1 MDSTSQ
7 QLLQGAAGAGG
18 DGKPMLENMFR
29 INTYKGDENAS
40 TSIVNGM
47 NMAKGGMV
55 MTKCMDD
62 NYGWDIRDTVRGP
75 NSRLRCNDTNA
86 VDDASDDGGITGF
99 TFNSNGY
106 NPGDGTGTQ
115 WLNKAARSYQSLSI
129 RKQPGL
135 FDVVEYTGD
144 GSASNQIAHELEC
157 IPGMIWVKD
166 QSAGS
171 NWICWHMELNQG
183 NNRED
188 YYIKLNSDDPQ
199 IFSDTAW
206 ASTVPTSTHFTVG
219 NFNETNANGN
229 KYIAYIFAGGGPG
242 GNIGGTVFGPDED
255 QYLCS
260 TGYYFGNSGSQTITT
275 IGFEPEFIILKCFSH
290 ADIHGGQWAFLN
302 TQLGFGFNQGS
313 DSIADGFGLKINNT
327 DTRQQFFRMWPNVQ
341 TSGGGG
347 IEFRSES
354 WWNGNG
360 HKYFWWAVKGPN
372 SKISASANDGAKGTD
387 YLQMVAGN
395 QNADLPDGCFP
406 TTGGFAPDFRIRKEN
421 AATSQWQVGAR
432 SCSYWEWNTDDYA
445 AGTKTGSLASSSTG
459 WQSSKGMDRDM
470 ANSWQAWMWK
480 RGPGFYENWTLG
492 TGNGRWIYHQL
503 RATPE
508 MVMIKNVEKAD
519 QYTVGHKD
527 MNEGSNP
534 WNYYLETNSMGANG
548 ASSTIWNN
556 TGPDP
561 NGVQVGSNSIT
572 NGNNQLISMQCFRS
586 VPGISKVGSYT
597 GNGVSGHAITLGFQ
611 PRFMWIKC
619 ESHQAAWYIWDSFN
633 GDYSLDWAVETARQS
648 STFISATSSGFEIM
662 TASDSRLNTDTR
674 HYLYY
679 AHA

>member
-7 QLLQGAAGAGG
+7 QLLQGASGAGG
-18 DGKPMLENMFR
+18 DEKPMLENMFR
-29 INTYKGDENAS
+29 INTYAGDSNAS
-40 TSIVNGM
+40 TSIVNGL

-55 MTKCMDD
+55 MTKAMNDGK
-62 NYGWDIRDTVRGP
+62 GWDIRDTVRGP
-75 NSRLRCNDTNA
+75 NSRLRCNETNA
-86 VDDASDDGGITGF
+86 VDDAADDGGITEF

-106 NPGDGTGTQ
+106 NPGNGTGTE
-115 WLNKAARSYQSLSI
+115 WTNKINVNYQSLSI
-129 RKQPGL
+129 RKHKGL

-166 QSAGS
+166 QNADS
-171 NWICWHMELNQG
+171 NWICWHMELNMG

-188 YYIKLNSDDPQ
+188 YYVKLNS
-199 IFSDTAW
+199 SDQQVSSSDAW

-219 NFNETNANGN
+219 NFAETNTNGN

-242 GNIGGTVFGPDED
+242 GNIGGTVFGPNEDE
-255 QYLCS
+255 YLCS
-260 TGYYFGNSGSQTITT
+260 TGWYTGNSGSQVISSV
-275 IGFEPEFIILKCFSH
+275 GFEPEFIILKCFS
-290 ADIHGGQWAFLN
+290 DNDNQGGQWAFLN
-302 TQLGFGFNQGS
+302 TQLGFGFNAGN
-313 DSIADGFGLKINNT
+313 DSIADGIGLQI
-327 DTRQQFFRMWPNVQ
+327 DTTSQATQYFRIWPNVQ

-347 IEFRSES
+347 IEFRGEG
-354 WWNGNG
+354 WWNSNG
-360 HKYFWWAVKGPN
+360 YRYFYWAVKGPN
-372 SKISASANDGAKGTD
+372 SKISASADDGAVGTD
-387 YLQMVAGN
+387 YLQMAAGN
-395 QNADLPDGCFP
+395 NSGNSPDGCFL
-406 TTGGFAPDFRIRKEN
+406 TTNGFAPDFRIRKEN
-421 AATSQWQVGAR
+421 AATSKWEIGAR
-432 SCSYWEWNTDDYA
+432 SCSYWEWNTDTYD
-445 AGTKTGSLASSSTG
+445 AGTKIGSLAASSTN
-459 WQSSKGMDRDM
+459 WQSSKGMDRDK

-492 TGNGRWIYHQL
+492 TGSSRWIYHQL
-503 RATPE
+503 RAVPE

-534 WNYYLETNSMGANG
+534 WNYYLETNSMGPNS
-548 ASSTIWNN
+548 ASATLFNN
-556 TGPDP
+556 TGPDI

-572 NGNNQLISMQCFRS
+572 NENNKLISMQCFRS
-586 VPGISKVGSYT
+586 VNGISKVGSYT

>member
-7 QLLQGAAGAGG
+7 QLLQGASGAGG
-18 DGKPMLENMFR
+18 DEKPMLENMFR
-29 INTYKGDENAS
+29 INTYAGDSNAS
-40 TSIVNGM
+40 TSIVNGL

-55 MTKCMDD
+55 MTKAMNDGK
-62 NYGWDIRDTVRGP
+62 GWDIRDTVRGP
-75 NSRLRCNDTNA
+75 NSRLRCNETNA
-86 VDDASDDGGITGF
+86 VDDAADDGGITEF

-106 NPGDGTGTQ
+106 NPGNGTGTE
-115 WLNKAARSYQSLSI
+115 WTNKINVNYQSLSI
-129 RKQPGL
+129 RKHKGL

-166 QSAGS
+166 QNADS
-171 NWICWHMELNQG
+171 NWICWHMELNMG

-188 YYIKLNSDDPQ
+188 YYVKLNS
-199 IFSDTAW
+199 SDQQVSSSDAW

-219 NFNETNANGN
+219 NFAETNTNGN

-242 GNIGGTVFGPDED
+242 GNIGGTVFGPNEDE
-255 QYLCS
+255 YLCS
-260 TGYYFGNSGSQTITT
+260 TGWYTGNSGSQVISSV
-275 IGFEPEFIILKCFSH
+275 GFEPEFIILKCFS
-290 ADIHGGQWAFLN
+290 DNDNQGGQWAFLN
-302 TQLGFGFNQGS
+302 TQLGFGFNAGN
-313 DSIADGFGLKINNT
+313 DSIADGIGLQI
-327 DTRQQFFRMWPNVQ
+327 DTTSQATQYFRIWPNVQ

-347 IEFRSES
+347 IEFRGEG
-354 WWNGNG
+354 WWNSNSY
-360 HKYFWWAVKGPN
+360 KYFYWAVKGPN
-372 SKISASANDGAKGTD
+372 SKISASADDGAVGTD
-387 YLQMVAGN
+387 YLQMAAGN
-395 QNADLPDGCFP
+395 NSGNSPDGCFL
-406 TTGGFAPDFRIRKEN
+406 TTNGFAPDFRIRKEN
-421 AATSQWQVGAR
+421 AATSKWEIGAR
-432 SCSYWEWNTDDYA
+432 SCSYWEWNTDTYD
-445 AGTKTGSLASSSTG
+445 AGTKIGSLAASSTN
-459 WQSSKGMDRDM
+459 WQSSKGMDRDK

-492 TGNGRWIYHQL
+492 TGSSRWIYHQL
-503 RATPE
+503 RAVPE

-534 WNYYLETNSMGANG
+534 WNYYLETNSMGPNS
-548 ASSTIWNN
+548 ASATLFNN
-556 TGPDP
+556 TGPDI

-572 NGNNQLISMQCFRS
+572 NENNKLISMQCFRS
-586 VPGISKVGSYT
+586 VNGISKVGSYT